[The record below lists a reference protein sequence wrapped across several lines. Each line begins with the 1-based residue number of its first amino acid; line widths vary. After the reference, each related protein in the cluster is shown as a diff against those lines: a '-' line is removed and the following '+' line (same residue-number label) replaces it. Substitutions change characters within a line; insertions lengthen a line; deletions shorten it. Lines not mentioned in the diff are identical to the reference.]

1 MSFMYLP
8 FFYGAHWYAYWFGY
22 DTGGY
27 SLPYQVALLFSALF
41 YFIIG
46 LNFLRKALEKFFDT
60 FIVALVIM
68 LTVFG
73 TNLFYYAT
81 IAGAMSHVYSF
92 SLLCVFIYYTIMW
105 YERQSIKNSLLLGLV
120 LGLITIIRPNNIIM
134 GLIFVLYGITSFKDI
149 ALRFRFFL
157 KNYSKILIMIV
168 CIVALC
174 VPQFIY
180 WKVVTGGWFYYSY
193 LDEHF
198 YFSRPQFING
208 LFSFRKGWFVYTPI
222 MMFAL
227 VGLLLSYKRLKPF
240 FTAAI
245 IFILID
251 LWIAFAWWCWWYGG
265 SFGQRSLIDI
275 YGVMAIGLAVF
286 LAYIWK
292 QKLWIKY
299 PVVLLV
305 LMLTFLNVFNT
316 IQYKYG
322 CLHYDSMTK
331 EAYYENFGHM
341 EPYRKY
347 WDLLQCPDYENAKKG
362 LPETTKNK
370 R

>member
-1 MSFMYLP
+1 
-8 FFYGAHWYAYWFGY
+8 
-22 DTGGY
+22 
-27 SLPYQVALLFSALF
+27 
-41 YFIIG
+41 
-46 LNFLRKALEKFFDT
+46 
-60 FIVALVIM
+60 
-68 LTVFG
+68 
-73 TNLFYYAT
+73 
-81 IAGAMSHVYSF
+81 
-92 SLLCVFIYYTIMW
+92 
-105 YERQSIKNSLLLGLV
+105 
-120 LGLITIIRPNNIIM
+120 
-134 GLIFVLYGITSFKDI
+134 
-149 ALRFRFFL
+149 
-157 KNYSKILIMIV
+157 
-168 CIVALC
+168 
-174 VPQFIY
+174 
-180 WKVVTGGWFYYSY
+180 
-193 LDEHF
+193 
-198 YFSRPQFING
+198 
-208 LFSFRKGWFVYTPI
+208 